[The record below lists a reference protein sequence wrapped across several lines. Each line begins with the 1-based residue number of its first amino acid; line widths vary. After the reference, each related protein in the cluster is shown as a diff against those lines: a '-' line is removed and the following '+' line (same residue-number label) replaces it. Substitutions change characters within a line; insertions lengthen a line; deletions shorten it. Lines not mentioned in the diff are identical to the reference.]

1 MLLTEDGKY
10 GPIVVWYQ
18 FSKEGNEQGSCMTE
32 SGLHSTHQMTIKK
45 GTAKASDA
53 MP

>member
-1 MLLTEDGKY
+1 MLLTADGKS
-10 GPIVVWYQ
+10 GLIVIWYQ
-18 FSKEGNEQGSCMTE
+18 FSNEGSEPCSCMTE
-32 SGLHSTHQMTIKK
+32 SCLHSTHQVTIKK

>member
-1 MLLTEDGKY
+1 MLLTADGKS
-10 GPIVVWYQ
+10 GLIVVWYQ
-18 FSKEGNEQGSCMTE
+18 FGKERNEPCSSVTE